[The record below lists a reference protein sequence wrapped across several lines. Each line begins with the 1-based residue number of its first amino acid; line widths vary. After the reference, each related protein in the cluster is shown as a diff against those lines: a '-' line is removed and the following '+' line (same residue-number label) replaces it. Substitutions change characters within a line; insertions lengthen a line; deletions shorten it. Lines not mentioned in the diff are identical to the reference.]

1 MLGFRGYDMNLEALM
16 ETGLK
21 PMESGAPGGIRTP
34 NLMIRSHVLYPVEL
48 RVQQSYID
56 GTSGQTR
63 TGMFLQTIDFES
75 TASTIPPQRQLSVK

>member
-1 MLGFRGYDMNLEALM
+1 MNYTISLIWLDLNF
-16 ETGLK
+16 G
-21 PMESGAPGGIRTP
+21 PMKYGAPVGIRTP

-48 RVQQSYID
+48 RVLKRAIN

-75 TASTIPPQRQLSVK
+75 TASTIPPQRQI